1 VKEIPPVSAEKP
13 YQYQYAQHTA
23 SDLFML
29 SEIMKAIAHK
39 YDEDV
44 VQQAFK
50 KCGEGEGTDFPLHY
64 LWKAAEQLAT
74 DEYRHQHVVRAHQ
87 AKVRA
92 GQVLGRYGR
101 RLEKPCPLK
110 TLLRLAD
117 TSEPFLR
124 AVMHEIIRGIERE
137 VPHAFALFRH
147 LMGLEVGVS
156 PATLSRA
163 KAEAL
168 PWLQARAD
176 HNLHPR
182 KRQSIPPACPALHH
196 RHGNTWHQD
205 PSIYLAARPAGA

>member
-1 VKEIPPVSAEKP
+1 M
-13 YQYQYAQHTA
+13 A
-23 SDLFML
+23 SDLFVL
-29 SEIMKAIAHK
+29 SEVMKAIAHK

-50 KCGEGEGTDFPLHY
+50 KYWEGEGTDFPLHY

-168 PWLQARAD
+168 AWLQARAAPYGC
-176 HNLHPR
+176 L
-182 KRQSIPPACPALHH
+182 PPACPIPHPPL
-196 RHGNTWHQD
+196 
-205 PSIYLAARPAGA
+205 SSLAKPP